1 MAVFSDVQFTPEVS
15 VDALTDSIAKL
26 MLSKPK
32 GIMILCSAQAASWG
46 RDFKQCINGL
56 DVPIWGRIPRPDY

>member
-46 RDFKQCINGL
+46 REI
-56 DVPIWGRIPRPDY
+56 GRASCRERV